1 MYPVSFGGK
10 KLLQEPRRVQPVRA
24 CEKTADRPASP
35 QWEGLNGGK
44 TQEFEAVLKWAILRG
59 RL

>member
-1 MYPVSFGGK
+1 MYSVSFGVK
-10 KLLQEPRRVQPVRA
+10 KLLQEPRRVQPVKA
-24 CEKTADRPASP
+24 CEKPADRPASP

-44 TQEFEAVLKWAILRG
+44 SQEFEAVLRWTILRG